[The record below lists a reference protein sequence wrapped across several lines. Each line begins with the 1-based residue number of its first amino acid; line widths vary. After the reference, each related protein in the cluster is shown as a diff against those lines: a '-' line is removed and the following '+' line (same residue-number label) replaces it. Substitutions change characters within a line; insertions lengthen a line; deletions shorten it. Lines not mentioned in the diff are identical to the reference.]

1 MASYDTKSYDYK
13 YFAQNITRNQN
24 IWNISTHSWCKLE
37 PYLKILNHDELKRTN
52 ARKDRR
58 ILIRKE
64 NTLVKRIMDFTLE
77 FADDFNT
84 FYKSNCV
91 AVCVCLLIKLY
102 CLLGAG
108 RHHNCSIYNRYTSK
122 LCYEF

>member
-1 MASYDTKSYDYK
+1 
-13 YFAQNITRNQN
+13 
-24 IWNISTHSWCKLE
+24 
-37 PYLKILNHDELKRTN
+37 
-52 ARKDRR
+52 
-58 ILIRKE
+58 
-64 NTLVKRIMDFTLE
+64 MDFTLE

-84 FYKSNCV
+84 FYKSNSV

-122 LCYEF
+122 FCDEF